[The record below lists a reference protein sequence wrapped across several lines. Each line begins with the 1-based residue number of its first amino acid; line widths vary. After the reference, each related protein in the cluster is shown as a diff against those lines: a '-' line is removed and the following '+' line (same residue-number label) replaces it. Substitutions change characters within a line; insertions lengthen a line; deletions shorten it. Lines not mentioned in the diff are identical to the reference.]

1 MQKYLFYGSYTSEG
15 YKGLLAEGGSVRI
28 GVAKRTLQS
37 VGGSPQAVYGFGLI
51 GAWVY
56 YIGRAATP
64 REKVIGFFKA
74 FAWPAFVVHALL
86 EFLEKK

>member
-1 MQKYLFYGSYTSEG
+1 MKDEKGANMNTEITPSGKEKPEVQVKVQGSSE
-15 YKGLLAEGGSVRI
+15 
-28 GVAKRTLQS
+28 
-37 VGGSPQAVYGFGLI
+37 AVYAFGLI

-56 YIGRAATP
+56 YIGRAVTP
-64 REKVIGFFKA
+64 REKVIGFFKG

>member
-1 MQKYLFYGSYTSEG
+1 MNTEMIPAGKEKQAVQVT
-15 YKGLLAEGGSVRI
+15 V
-28 GVAKRTLQS
+28 Q
-37 VGGSPQAVYGFGLI
+37 GGSPQAVYGFGLI

-64 REKVIGFFKA
+64 REKVIGFFKG